1 MNLRE
6 HVVLMAAYNR
16 WMNAQVYA
24 AAARLP
30 ATAIAEDRGAFFGSI
45 LGTLNHLLIADTIWL
60 HRFATHPAGFAA
72 LEPIRTTAPPRDLRA
87 TAHADLPSLRA
98 AREQLDGVIDA
109 WVDELSEADLD
120 HVLAYANTKGVAS
133 RRRFGSLVMHFFN
146 HQTHHR
152 GQVSTLLTQ
161 AGVDVGVTDLLMLIP
176 TLDID

>member
-6 HVVLMAAYNR
+6 HAVLMAAYNR
-16 WMNAQVYA
+16 WMNQQVYA

-30 ATAIAEDRGAFFGSI
+30 AAAIAEDRGAFFGSI

-72 LEPIRTTAPPRDLRA
+72 LTPIRASAPPRDLRA
-87 TAHADLPSLRA
+87 TPHDDLPSLQA
-98 AREQLDGVIDA
+98 ARERLDGIIDA

-120 HVLAYANTKGVAS
+120 LVLSYANTKGVAS

-152 GQVSTLLTQ
+152 GQVTTLLTQ

-176 TLDID
+176 TMDID